1 MLNGMNTARVF
12 TFSDILEERLSAPAR
27 VAFAALGLF
36 VVLAPA
42 VELGSG
48 LWPLSLA
55 SPLLLVIITV
65 GASIGLPMFAAAIAD
80 VGTRWTF
87 EPHALRIEFLA
98 VAFARGHRLYRAQ
111 GATVEI
117 VHDENAPVAAAHR
130 LCVRDARGHRWFSPP
145 FRTHAE
151 AEAYR
156 ARVAAHLAAR

>member
-1 MLNGMNTARVF
+1 MSTARAF
-12 TFSDILEERLSAPAR
+12 TFSDILEERLSAPTR
-27 VAFAALGLF
+27 CGLAAVGLF

-48 LWPLSLA
+48 LWPLNLA
-55 SPLLLVIITV
+55 SPLLLAIITV
-65 GASIGLPMFAAAIAD
+65 AASIGLPMLAAALAD

-111 GATVEI
+111 GATVDI
-117 VHDENAPVAAAHR
+117 VNDENAPVAAAHR
-130 LCVRDARGHRWFSPP
+130 LCVRDAKGRRWFSPP
-145 FRTHAE
+145 FRTYAE

-156 ARVAAHLAAR
+156 TRVAAHLAVR